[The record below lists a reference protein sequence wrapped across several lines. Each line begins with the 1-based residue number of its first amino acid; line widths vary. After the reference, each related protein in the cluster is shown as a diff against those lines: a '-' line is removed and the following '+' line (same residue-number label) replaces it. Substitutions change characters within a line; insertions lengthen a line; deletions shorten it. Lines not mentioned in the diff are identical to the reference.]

1 MATISSTNFAF
12 QTKKNEKLSKNL
24 FVGCKILMK
33 NNIKNLMFPKNNCTT
48 GIQSTITKIQKQK
61 KFWKLIYFSDEEW
74 L

>member
-1 MATISSTNFAF
+1 MATKSSTNFAF

-48 GIQSTITKIQKQK
+48 GIQSTFTENTKT
-61 KFWKLIYFSDEEW
+61 EEI
-74 L
+74 LEINLLLR